1 MAVGLDKRAAPDVP
15 LNQPFGFQL
24 RVSVRYRCA
33 MNAQHGRQLAARRDA
48 VAGAQITGM
57 HERAQLIAKLD
68 VQRNVTLRLEMK
80 WQHCLSPSANSTRDW
95 TASRANLSSALPPL
109 RPAQHQP
116 VHASAHVSEVGLVA
130 PFEFGNGAPR
140 VADFTKSLTHGLPVH
155 VAVTEVHPLISIL
168 LALEVLQV
176 DLDDAL
182 PQRANPVLRIAVKH
196 HVSNVEPGLDPRTLE
211 FSYVR
216 GHLQGAQ
223 QKLVPDL
230 FDGDHNFQLLS
241 ERKELANLPLRTTP
255 GVAIGGLRIGDGRDK
270 QHRIRTPYFGVVQGR
285 AHPRQALFHHR

>member
-80 WQHCLSPSANSTRDW
+80 WQHCLAPPANSPRYW

-140 VADFTKSLTHGLPVH
+140 VADFTKSLTHGLPIH
-155 VAVTEVHPLISIL
+155 VAVTEVHPLVSIL

-176 DLDDAL
+176 HFDDAL
-182 PQRANPVLRIAVKH
+182 PQRANPVLRIAVEH
-196 HVSNVEPGLDPRTLE
+196 HIPDVEPRLDPWTLE
-211 FSYVR
+211 FLDVR
-216 GHLQGAQ
+216 GHLQRTQ
-223 QKLVPDL
+223 QKLVPNL
-230 FDGDHNFQLLS
+230 FDGNHNFQFFR
-241 ERKELANLPLRTTP
+241 ERQQLANLL
-255 GVAIGGLRIGDGRDK
+255 L
-270 QHRIRTPYFGVVQGR
+270 
-285 AHPRQALFHHR
+285 